1 MNAEKMLF
9 QTQRNFIRAYT
20 GLLVNMDIK
29 FEAPLPE
36 GPKILVANHPT
47 TTDPFF
53 LSLLS
58 GEPILIP
65 VTGYGVRSPNL
76 RESLTLCR
84 TYSGGSDQGQW
95 PLRD

>member
-1 MNAEKMLF
+1 MNTEKMLF
-9 QTQRNFIRAYT
+9 QAQRNFIRAYT

-65 VTGYGVRSPNL
+65 VTGMAFEVPIFGNLLRSAG
-76 RESLTLCR
+76 